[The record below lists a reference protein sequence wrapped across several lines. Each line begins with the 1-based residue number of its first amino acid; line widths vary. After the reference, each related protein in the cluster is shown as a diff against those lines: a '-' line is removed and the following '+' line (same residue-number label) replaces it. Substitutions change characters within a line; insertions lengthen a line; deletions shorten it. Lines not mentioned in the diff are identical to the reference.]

1 MIYWQLII
9 SFVIGYLFGM
19 FKTGPV
25 LAKIRGVDLSKTGS
39 GNTGMTNTMRALGR
53 KVGIWA
59 FVGDALKVIIPVFI
73 TYFLFAKSGQPYPH
87 GVHVLAFII
96 VTGFGGILGDMFP
109 FYNGF
114 KGGKGV
120 SSTSGM
126 ILSILFLTGDWKFTV
141 LGLAVF
147 FTTIIITRYVS
158 VGSLVLIVSIFIE
171 FVVWGQL
178 NMIYSLDKNASIK
191 ERLLIYGIIFVIMVL
206 MFIRHRDNL
215 KRLVNGTENK
225 IGQKKEDK

>member
-1 MIYWQLII
+1 MAWKLII
-9 SFVIGYLFGM
+9 SFIIGYVFGM

-25 LAKIRGVDLSKTGS
+25 LAKVRGIDLSKTGS
-39 GNTGMTNTMRALGR
+39 GNTGMTNTMRALGK

-59 FVGDALKVIIPVFI
+59 FVGDTLKIIIPVFI
-73 TYFLFAKSGQPYPH
+73 TYFLFAKCGHPYPQ
-87 GVHVLAFII
+87 GEHVCLFLM
-96 VTGFGGILGDMFP
+96 VTSFGGILGDMFP

-120 SSTSGM
+120 SSYSGM
-126 ILSILFLTGDWKFTV
+126 VLTLLFLTGDWKFTV

-147 FTTIIITRYVS
+147 FTTMFITRYVS

-178 NMIYSLDKNASIK
+178 NMIYSLEKNP
-191 ERLLIYGIIFVIMVL
+191 EDRIYIYIIVFIIMVL
-206 MFIRHRDNL
+206 VFIRHRENL
-215 KRLVNGTENK
+215 KRLANGTENK
-225 IGQKKEDK
+225 IGQKKEVK